1 MIVRVR
7 PWPVFLFCLLSLVS
21 LLSASSV
28 SAQYFGQNKVQYESR
43 DWSVAETKHFR
54 VHFHEGERE
63 TAMDVCRM
71 AERAYSRLSTILKHE
86 IAEPVPLIL
95 YASQAEFQQ
104 TNVSDGLIGEG
115 TGGFTEFLKGRVA
128 LPLTGSYR
136 DLDHVL
142 THELVHAFQVDILFG
157 GKKGVGNPFQSAPP
171 LWFMEGMAEYLS
183 LVEIDPLT
191 AMWLRDGALEGYLT
205 PLPILSQVGDIRV
218 YRYGQ
223 SVMAYLGATFGDQA
237 LGDILKKT
245 AHTRN
250 LARAFEETIGVTLE
264 KFSENWVDH
273 VRREYL
279 PTIRDH
285 RQPGDFAFRLTHA
298 DRELSTVNL
307 GPALSPEGDR
317 MVYFSNP
324 SMYNDIYLASAVDG
338 QVEKRLVKGE
348 RQAEFES
355 LRYYTSSI
363 DWSPDGE
370 KICFAALD
378 RGRDA
383 LYIQRVRDGKIL
395 NRVRPPLDGILA
407 PSWSPDGEWIA
418 FAGLEGGRSQLFRV
432 RSNGADLERLTEG
445 RFMVSS
451 PRYSPDGRSIVFVS
465 DQGPA
470 TDPANLLFDLPQFV
484 IFDLESR
491 QVRRVEGLAG
501 RCVDPHYFPDGRH
514 LLFVSDR
521 SGIANLWI
529 RDLETGEDRQIT
541 DVLTGVSGII
551 PTGTSVSLS
560 RSGRRLVF
568 SAFSA
573 GTWDLY
579 SIKDPLQLWAKGTPW
594 AGNPDAATLSAD
606 APETADQGEAGVGAD
621 SLLVQGDPDSL
632 ERTAGFEAA
641 ADAPPETPVAAR
653 PDSLRSEPLPLLPPH
668 PELTS
673 DPLAAGS
680 GDADDFARLDSLWS
694 NIETMDRVGRD
705 TLSATERGE
714 ESGPEEP
721 EQMFAARVFRERR
734 ALPDTGAIAI
744 EPYRSRFSADYVAA
758 NGFFASNLGLAAQ
771 SVLRFSDILGNQV
784 ILVGADVY
792 GSLKDSNLLLEYVN
806 LKRRTTWGVSAFQFR
821 NDFYIFTT
829 DTDEEFL
836 SRIYRGV
843 NFTVQRPWNRFSR
856 LEASLDAQAVTE
868 EVLRED
874 GDGSGYYYPFGD
886 TSTYYYL
893 EPGFA
898 LVQDNTLY
906 GYTGPISGGRRRL
919 SVEAGVGDLSF
930 QTYLADVRRYVN
942 FRHQYAVAYRA
953 VGAIST
959 GRDPQRFQIG
969 GPYTLRGYEFGEFRG
984 SRLLMQNLEFRFPL
998 IQQLQLGWPL
1008 PLALAGVRGAIFFD
1022 VGAALD
1028 EDESF
1033 HPFTN
1038 DGGSPAFDDLRGS
1051 YGLSASMS
1059 LGFTVL
1065 KWDLSWRTDLARTLG
1080 PPRGFLSF
1088 GLDY

>member
-1 MIVRVR
+1 
-7 PWPVFLFCLLSLVS
+7 
-21 LLSASSV
+21 
-28 SAQYFGQNKVQYESR
+28 
-43 DWSVAETKHFR
+43 
-54 VHFHEGERE
+54 
-63 TAMDVCRM
+63 MDVCRM
-71 AERAYSRLSTILKHE
+71 AERAYGRLSTILKHE

-285 RQPGDFAFRLTHA
+285 RQPGDFAYRLTHA

-395 NRVRPPLDGILA
+395 KRIRPPLDGILA

-432 RSNGADLERLTEG
+432 RSDGADLERLTEG

-451 PRYSPDGRSIVFVS
+451 PRYAPDGRSIVFVS

-470 TDPANLLFDLPQFV
+470 TDSANLLFDLPQFV
-484 IFDLESR
+484 IFELESR
-491 QVRRVEGLAG
+491 QVRQVEGLAG

-529 RDLETGEDRQIT
+529 RDLESGEDRQIT

-594 AGNPDAATLSAD
+594 TPPPATELDSAQIADSTHASAAVEEIAPAEGGPAD
-606 APETADQGEAGVGAD
+606 DQGGAEA
-621 SLLVQGDPDSL
+621 LVQGDPDSL
-632 ERTAGFEAA
+632 DRSTGPDQEAQPA
-641 ADAPPETPVAAR
+641 ADV
-653 PDSLRSEPLPLLPPH
+653 DSLRSGPLPVVIPLP
-668 PELTS
+668 
-673 DPLAAGS
+673 AAAPGTPS
-680 GDADDFARLDSLWS
+680 PAFGGGDEFARLDSLWA

-705 TLSATERGE
+705 TLSAAERAAGDA
-714 ESGPEEP
+714 PVEP

-874 GDGSGYYYPFGD
+874 GEGSGYYYPFGD

-919 SVEAGVGDLSF
+919 SIEAGVGDLSF

-942 FRHQYAVAYRA
+942 FRHQYAIAYRA

-998 IQQLQLGWPL
+998 IEQLQLGWPL

-1022 VGAALD
+1022 VGTALD
-1028 EDESF
+1028 EDETF

-1038 DGGSPAFDDLRGS
+1038 DGGSLAFDDLRGS